1 MMLCTEIM
9 LLTMLVSL
17 NTEMDLFDHRN
28 EVRLNI

>member
-17 NTEMDLFDHRN
+17 NTEMDVIDHRN